1 MSVLNKYGARKKTID
16 GITFDSTHE
25 AMRYVQLK
33 YLERIKA
40 ITDLKT
46 QVAFELI
53 PAQKGSDGKVAER
66 AVRYIADFTY
76 TDENGNF
83 VVEDAKSP
91 ATRTDVYK
99 IKRKL
104 MLERHGIR
112 IQEV

>member
-1 MSVLNKYGARKKTID
+1 MNKYGAKKTEID
-16 GITFDSTHE
+16 GLRFDSKHE
-25 AMRYVQLK
+25 AMRYVELK
-33 YLERIKA
+33 YAEKIGA
-40 ITDLKT
+40 ISDLRT

-53 PAQKGSDGKVAER
+53 PSQKGKDGKVAER

-104 MLERHGIR
+104 MLYMKGL
-112 IQEV
+112 EVKEV

>member
-1 MSVLNKYGARKKTID
+1 MNGLNKFGAKKTEID
-16 GITFDSTHE
+16 GILFDSKHE
-25 AMRYVQLK
+25 AMRYCELK
-33 YLERIKA
+33 YLARIGA

-53 PAQKGSDGKVAER
+53 PSQKGPDGKVTER

-76 TDENGNF
+76 NDEHGNF

-104 MLERHGIR
+104 MLERFGVR